1 MIVLTLILSYVRK
14 RDVEQGGGDAV
25 VTREFLSAN
34 VTLYGTLAV
43 GILYFWNWLNDLSP
57 AFTAIGGDV
66 ITTTWTIVGVA
77 LLPLSA
83 AVGVYMVKSD
93 NQSGSHAGSTHSHS
107 GATATHPAAVA
118 DYSLPG

>member
-1 MIVLTLILSYVRK
+1 MIVLSLIFSYVRK

-77 LLPLSA
+77 LQPLSA

-118 DYSLPG
+118 NYPLLG

>member
-1 MIVLTLILSYVRK
+1 MIVLSLIFSYVRK

-77 LLPLSA
+77 LQPLSA
-83 AVGVYMVKSD
+83 AMGVYMVKSD

-107 GATATHPAAVA
+107 GATTAHPAAVA
-118 DYSLPG
+118 NYPLLG

>member
-1 MIVLTLILSYVRK
+1 MIVLSLIFSYVRK

>member
-1 MIVLTLILSYVRK
+1 MRK
-14 RDVEQGGGDAV
+14 RDVEHSGDDAV

-34 VTLYGTLAV
+34 VTFYGIVAV

-77 LLPLSA
+77 LLRRSA
-83 AVGVYMVKSD
+83 AMGVYMVKSD

-118 DYSLPG
+118 NYLFLARLASSSGTC

>member
-14 RDVEQGGGDAV
+14 RDVEKGGGDAV

-34 VTLYGTLAV
+34 VTFYGTLAV
-43 GILYFWNWLNDLSP
+43 GILHFWNWLNDLSP

-77 LLPLSA
+77 LQPLSA
-83 AVGVYMVKSD
+83 AMGVYMVKSD

-107 GATATHPAAVA
+107 GATAAHPAAVA